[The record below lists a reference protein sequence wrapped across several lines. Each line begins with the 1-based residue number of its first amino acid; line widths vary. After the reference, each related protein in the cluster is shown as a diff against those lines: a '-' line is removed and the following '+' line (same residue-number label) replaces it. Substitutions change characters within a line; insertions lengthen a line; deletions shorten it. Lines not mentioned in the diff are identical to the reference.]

1 VATILV
7 GYDTETAA
15 VGEALSLFTESPNFP
30 LYAKALDPVTCAE
43 ALDLLSEIHAS
54 VGVPATLFVCGRTL
68 LHALEPV
75 RGAHASGLFDV
86 QQHTFSH
93 VPFKDIVYSPEP
105 GLVGTIPAAPPVAL
119 LEELSFTSRLLRD
132 HVGVECVGIRTPFGY
147 HRGLR
152 GRPDLL
158 EIVQAA
164 GLRYVTTWGRNEEN
178 GNPTP
183 WEAQPFAY
191 TEEGY
196 PEILELPFQFWLD
209 VVWFDQHGYDTGPA
223 FLDALRGAVDHIAE
237 HDLVYGACFH
247 DWVMLASDERR
258 VGWLQGFL
266 RYAVEQG
273 VEVTTYTDY
282 WRRLTSSASS

>member
-15 VGEALSLFTESPNFP
+15 VGEALCLFTESPNFP
-30 LYAKALDPVTCAE
+30 LYEKALDPETCRE
-43 ALDLLSEIHAS
+43 ALELLTEIHAD

-75 RGAHASGLFDV
+75 RAAQTSGLFDV

-93 VPFKDIVYSPEP
+93 VPFKDIVYSPGP
-105 GLVGTIPAAPPVAL
+105 GLVGTIPAAPREAL
-119 LEELSFTSRLLRD
+119 VEELAFTSRLLRE
-132 HVGVECVGIRTPFGY
+132 HLGVECVGLRTPFGY

-152 GRPDLL
+152 DRPDLL
-158 EIVQAA
+158 EVVRAT
-164 GLRYVTTWGRNEEN
+164 GLRYVTSWGRNEAN

-183 WEAQPFAY
+183 WVQPFAY

-209 VVWFDQHGYDTGPA
+209 VVWFDQHGYDSGPA
-223 FLDALRGAVDHIAE
+223 FLEALKGAVDEVAAG
-237 HDLVYGACFH
+237 DLVYGACFH
-247 DWVMLASDERR
+247 DWVAVASDERR
-258 VGWLQGFL
+258 VGWIRSFL

-282 WRRLTSSASS
+282 WRRITSS

>member
-1 VATILV
+1 MATILV

-30 LYAKALDPVTCAE
+30 LYARALDPETCRE
-43 ALDLLSEIHAS
+43 ALELLTDVHAD

-75 RGAHASGLFDV
+75 RAAKASGLFDV

-93 VPFKDIVYSPEP
+93 VPFKDIAYSPEP
-105 GLVGTIPAAPPVAL
+105 GIVATIPASPREAL
-119 LEELSFTSRLLRD
+119 LEELAFTSRLIRE
-132 HVGVECVGIRTPFGY
+132 HVGVECVGLRAPFGY

-152 GRPDLL
+152 DRPDLL
-158 EIVQAA
+158 ELVRAA
-164 GLRYVTTWGRNEEN
+164 GLRYITSWGRNEAN

-183 WEAQPFAY
+183 WVQPFAY
-191 TEEGY
+191 AEEGY
-196 PEILELPFQFWLD
+196 PDILELPFQFWLD

-223 FLDALRGAVDHIAE
+223 LLEALKGAVDVVAE
-237 HDLVYGACFH
+237 QDLVYGACFH
-247 DWVMLASDERR
+247 DWVAVVSDEHR
-258 VGWLQGFL
+258 VGWLRSFL
-266 RYAVEQG
+266 RYAQEKG

-282 WRRLTSSASS
+282 WRRVTGS